1 MAATVRI
8 DSLKVGERFRFPDR
22 TGESAVWV
30 SDGTVPE
37 EPTKT
42 AAHRVVDGAHT
53 TQYGQIEVVPLDQPR
68 PVLTDEPGKVTKLT
82 GPNSVSS
89 PGHAP
94 DTHRITLEF
103 EDAETLR
110 QALDYIG
117 DGDAPVFIAGG
128 AVETAG
134 STFPLWD
141 GFHAA
146 MEHTKEKTQ

>member
-8 DSLKVGERFRFPDR
+8 DSLRVGERFRFPRR
-22 TGESAVWV
+22 TGDSAVWV

-42 AAHRVVDGAHT
+42 AAHRVLDGART
-53 TQYGQIEVVPLDQPR
+53 TQYGQIDVVPLDSPR

-94 DTHRITLEF
+94 DRHRITLEF

-110 QALDYIG
+110 QALEFLG
-117 DGDAPVFIAGG
+117 DGDAPVFIITGT
-128 AVETAG
+128 VETAG

-141 GFHAA
+141 GFAAA
-146 MEHTKEKTQ
+146 MEHLPKED